1 MVAEKL
7 CKVTKMSPLFI
18 AISLLDGLAIV
29 MKTWGVLPLLK
40 FSYDQLIFKI
50 SLIFGS
56 KRGWNKT
63 DFFLNQTQY
72 FLYILLLMYYFLGLS
87 FVLVLKI
94 LLTNQLHQLPFAIL
108 QSWFLLLLT
117 KCLEKLTLTYQKFLD
132 CPLKQI
138 KVLSNYNQI

>member
-18 AISLLDGLAIV
+18 TISLLDGLAIV

-56 KRGWNKT
+56 KRG
-63 DFFLNQTQY
+63 
-72 FLYILLLMYYFLGLS
+72 
-87 FVLVLKI
+87 
-94 LLTNQLHQLPFAIL
+94 
-108 QSWFLLLLT
+108 
-117 KCLEKLTLTYQKFLD
+117 
-132 CPLKQI
+132 
-138 KVLSNYNQI
+138 